1 MSNKSLFWKGS
12 WITTI
17 ALLISFFACTK
28 SEPGDD
34 NSQPYNFDATLHS
47 SDMKTNFGAI
57 GFLKFRQDPDTARI
71 ITLDTYISNLMPNH
85 DYILQRAVNPIT
97 DADCTSVAW
106 LTLGLGLTP
115 QTIHTDSHGN
125 GHEKLFRAV
134 TAIARGT
141 TFRIHFQ
148 IVDVSSTLAVLASD
162 CEQYT
167 VR

>member
-1 MSNKSLFWKGS
+1 MSYKLFRIGS
-12 WITTI
+12 KITAI
-17 ALLISFFACTK
+17 LLLISYFGCTK
-28 SEPGDD
+28 SIPGDD
-34 NSQPYNFDATLHS
+34 NSQPYNFDATLLPIDVKMNS
-47 SDMKTNFGAI
+47 GAV

-71 ITLDTYISNLMPNH
+71 ITLDTYISNLLPNH
-85 DYILQRAVNPIT
+85 DYILQRAVNPII

-125 GHEKLFRAV
+125 GHEKLFRDI
-134 TAIARGT
+134 TSIARGT

-148 IVDVSSTLAVLASD
+148 IVDVASIVAVLASD

>member
-1 MSNKSLFWKGS
+1 MRCKPLFRIVSG
-12 WITTI
+12 I
-17 ALLISFFACTK
+17 AAFALFVVFFACTK
-28 SEPGDD
+28 DTPSDD
-34 NSQPYNFDATLHS
+34 NSQPYNFDAILHS
-47 SDMKTNFGAI
+47 TDLKNPEMVGL
-57 GFLKFRQDPDTARI
+57 LKFRQDPDTARI
-71 ITLDTYISNLMPNH
+71 ITLDTYISNLIPNH

-125 GHEKLFRAV
+125 GHEKLFRDI

-148 IVDVSSTLAVLASD
+148 IVDVASTVAVLASD